1 MKIENFTMKNYDNI
15 IGLWRKA
22 GISVGSTDS
31 ENEIKKM
38 LTLNPNLFLIGKVN
52 NKVIAV
58 VMGGF
63 DGRRGYV
70 HHLAVDPLHQ
80 KKGYGK
86 MIMDEL
92 INRFRKIGVHKIH
105 LFIEKDNQ
113 DVVDFYKNLEWQI
126 RDELIMM
133 SFVPDENL
141 YKMRIQGA

>member
-31 ENEIKKM
+31 EKEIKKM

-126 RDELIMM
+126 RDDLIMM

-141 YKMRIQGA
+141 YKMRIQDA

>member
-1 MKIENFTMKNYDNI
+1 MKIENFTMKNYDII

-86 MIMDEL
+86 MMMHDL
-92 INRFRKIGVHKIH
+92 ISEFHRIGVHKIH
-105 LFIEKDNQ
+105 LFIERQNQ
-113 DVVDFYKNLEWQI
+113 AVVDFYSNLGWQM
-126 RDELIMM
+126 RDDLIMM
-133 SFVPDENL
+133 SFIPDKSI
-141 YKMRIQGA
+141 YKMRI